1 MKEFIRKTIS
11 IFAIML
17 MMVNSSLLLVISS
30 AVEVVQNIIDDSKIN
45 AVYELNLEKYV
56 NFKVGDSAGLMIQT
70 NLKTGI
76 EYEDGHEYNP
86 LSSTGIILNTPII
99 NDEYPENI
107 EIVAKSTKATNG
119 DDSGK
124 DFNYVYDNKTGKIKL
139 VAVNEPDDNG
149 NIYSEN
155 VTDARDEY
163 QIVLYYSENC
173 YNENNENRKLD
184 FSGKMQLNIKND
196 EETKIQKDIMQ
207 NFEVSENLSGLI
219 STDVTTSDIYNGYI
233 NSNFK
238 NNTDYRTEYTEKMNI
253 QISYKQIADE
263 IKIDTKNFVMNLEN
277 VENEIFS
284 INFNLDRKSTRL
296 NSSHS
301 QQSRMPSSA

>member
-30 AVEVVQNIIDDSKIN
+30 AVEAVQNIIDESKIN

-86 LSSTGIILNTPII
+86 LSSTGIILNTPRI

-124 DFNYVYDNKTGKIKL
+124 DFNFVSKFNHSSCEKANKHPSNPFVITNFSPMSCLNFAGIINL
-139 VAVNEPDDNG
+139 PLASRECSYSPINNG
-149 NIYSEN
+149 HHLFPLLHHF
-155 VTDARDEY
+155 VP
-163 QIVLYYSENC
+163 L
-173 YNENNENRKLD
+173 
-184 FSGKMQLNIKND
+184 FS
-196 EETKIQKDIMQ
+196 T
-207 NFEVSENLSGLI
+207 
-219 STDVTTSDIYNGYI
+219 
-233 NSNFK
+233 
-238 NNTDYRTEYTEKMNI
+238 
-253 QISYKQIADE
+253 
-263 IKIDTKNFVMNLEN
+263 
-277 VENEIFS
+277 
-284 INFNLDRKSTRL
+284 
-296 NSSHS
+296 
-301 QQSRMPSSA
+301 